1 MMYVYLHG
9 FASSPR
15 SWKAQFAKSRWQ
27 KYHQPLI
34 TPDLNQN
41 DFSHLTLSRQ
51 IHQVQTL
58 IADAPAVTLIGSSFG
73 GLTAAWLGERFAN
86 VQRLVLLAPAFYFLE
101 NWLPTIEPAALHK
114 WQAGE
119 PMMVDHHGE
128 GQKLP
133 LHYQFIQDLEQY
145 SESHLQ
151 KSLPTLIIHGQG
163 DQIIPIQSSYQ
174 YSQNRPW
181 VTVES
186 VDDDHALTEIPEA
199 IWQKIEQFCGLQS

>member
-15 SWKAQFAKSRWQ
+15 SGKAQLAKSRWH
-27 KYHQPLI
+27 KYHQVLI

-41 DFSHLTLSRQ
+41 DFFHLTLSRQ
-51 IHQVQTL
+51 IQQVQRL

-73 GLTAAWLGERFAN
+73 GVTAAWVGEQLTN
-86 VQRLVLLAPAFYFLE
+86 VQRLVLLAPAFYFL
-101 NWLPTIEPAALHK
+101 NSWLPTIDPSVLQR

-128 GQKLP
+128 GKQMP

-151 KSLPTLIIHGQG
+151 RSLPTLIIHGQG

-199 IWQKIEQFCGLQS
+199 TWQKIEKFCGF

>member
-15 SWKAQFAKSRWQ
+15 SWKAQFAQSRWQ
-27 KYHQPLI
+27 KYHQELL

-41 DFSHLTLSRQ
+41 DFSHLTFSRQ
-51 IHQVQTL
+51 LHQVQML
-58 IADAPAVTLIGSSFG
+58 IAEAPAVTLIGSSFG
-73 GLTAAWLGERFAN
+73 GLTAAWLGERCGN
-86 VQRLVLLAPAFYFLE
+86 VQRLVLLAPAFYFLK
-101 NWLPTIEPAALHK
+101 NWLPTIEPSVLQK

-128 GQKLP
+128 GKKMP

-151 KSLPTLIIHGQG
+151 RSLPTLIIHGQG
-163 DQIIPIQSSYQ
+163 DQIIPIQSSYE

-181 VTVES
+181 VTVKS
-186 VDDDHALTEIPEA
+186 VNDDHALTEIPEE
-199 IWQKIEQFCGLQS
+199 IWQKIEQFCGLNA